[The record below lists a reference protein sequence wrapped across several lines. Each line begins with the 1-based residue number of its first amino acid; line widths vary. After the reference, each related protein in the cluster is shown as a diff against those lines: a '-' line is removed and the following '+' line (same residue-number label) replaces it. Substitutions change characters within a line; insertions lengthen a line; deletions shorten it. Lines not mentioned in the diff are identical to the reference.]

1 MWDTYNTQHLYK
13 LTTVYYWQLGRGMNP
28 LVGMGSMDLKILISR
43 LTSSWIHQEQSTIDQ
58 LSGHRMTK
66 QVHPFT
72 SLWRSSDGNCR
83 ENERPNKPRQHPLFT
98 LISHKQSQCNNVY
111 MQQIANVLLILAL
124 KSSRFLIR
132 VMPHRLLREARSRQT
147 TGLTIEHTKRTVKW

>member
-1 MWDTYNTQHLYK
+1 MRHLQHTASLQTDYI
-13 LTTVYYWQLGRGMNP
+13 VDNWEGVWVHW
-28 LVGMGSMDLKILISR
+28 LVWVPWISKFFISR
-43 LTSSWIHQEQSTIDQ
+43 LMSSWIHQEQSTIDQ

-66 QVHPFT
+66 HVHSFT
-72 SLWRSSDGNCR
+72 SFWRSSDGNCR
-83 ENERPNKPRQHPLFT
+83 ENEGPNKPRKHPLFT
-98 LISHKQSQCNNVY
+98 LISHKQSQCNDVY

-124 KSSRFLIR
+124 KNSRFLIR